1 MDEITDSTATVGNE
15 AVVGDGNV
23 GAPVDAVEPLRFTLH
38 LNVLHHLG
46 MKLYATAPSVLTELV
61 ANSWDAEASSVKV
74 VIDSKNGTLTVTDD
88 GHGMDRAS
96 LQNRF
101 LSVGYSRR
109 EFKGS
114 AMSDNNKRKVMG
126 RKGIGK
132 LAMFSI
138 SRDVEVV
145 TQVDGGSPLG
155 FRIEVDELEKHAA
168 ANQEYLPVDV
178 PNAVALEKGHGT
190 RITLSNLNRSVE
202 RSPSYLIPRLAR
214 RFGILG
220 PAHGFEVSVNGHAI
234 TRADAGVH
242 QGLQFLWY
250 FDDPSLQEAI
260 DLNAPLAYPESL
272 NGKPAAKKI
281 SSLLDVEGKAVSV
294 RGFIGTVDTPSKL
307 GADGESIN
315 HISLFANGRLWQED
329 LLADIG
335 DTRYFNSYIV
345 GEVHADFLD
354 SDGVDRATS
363 ARESVIQ
370 HDPYYIAI
378 RAHLLTVMAEIR
390 DQWDLWRSEVNA
402 KDPDGPGE
410 IIDEWISTLDRGTD
424 QKLARKL
431 IRSIEKVQFY
441 NDEARNRRA
450 RGMLYRSTMVA
461 FEKLRVK
468 HALDLLDGIDDVLS
482 PEFQSIFSTLDAVE
496 ESYFHEISHQRL
508 EVIQAFEGKIA
519 DGELEGVVQTY
530 LLDHLWLLDPTWD
543 RIQGTQQKEVRLSQY
558 LKDSYPDTEDGARL
572 DIAYRMQSGR
582 HVVVELKRPGVRV
595 PFTKILDQ
603 CNRYRRAVTEYVAQH
618 GEWMDG
624 GGAPSAVAIYFVCSD
639 RSHLDNA
646 ELESLGVL
654 GARVLTYETLI
665 LSARAAYE
673 SYFNSRDK
681 AKGRLEGFL
690 ERMDAADK
698 KQPAAKLEAVSKPE
712 APSAV
717 VKMQAV

>member
-1 MDEITDSTATVGNE
+1 MIMEENKGEQMDPLDQTV
-15 AVVGDGNV
+15 DGSKLSN
-23 GAPVDAVEPLRFTLH
+23 VEPLRFTLH

-61 ANSWDAEASSVKV
+61 ANSWDAEASVVSV
-74 VIDSKNGTLTVTDD
+74 VIDSENGTLTVTDD

-145 TQVDGGSPLG
+145 TQVEGAPPTG
-155 FRIEVDELEKHAA
+155 FRIEVDELEKQAA
-168 ANQEYLPVDV
+168 ANQEYFPVDLADV
-178 PNAVALEKGHGT
+178 SPLEKGHGT

-220 PAHGFEVSVNGHAI
+220 PVHGFEVSVNGHKI

-250 FDDPSLQEAI
+250 FDEDSFKEAVE
-260 DLNAPLAYPESL
+260 LRAPLACPESL

-281 SSLLDVEGKAVSV
+281 SSLLDVEGKAVHV
-294 RGFIGTVDTPSKL
+294 KGFIGTVDTPSKL
-307 GADGESIN
+307 GGDGESIN

-390 DQWDLWRSEVNA
+390 DQWDSWRSEVNA
-402 KDPDGPGE
+402 TDPDGPGE
-410 IIDEWISTLDRGTD
+410 IIEEWIGTLERSTD

-441 NDEARNRRA
+441 NDEVRNRRA

-468 HALDLLDGIDDVLS
+468 QALDLLEGVEDVMS
-482 PEFQSIFSTLDAVE
+482 PEFQSIFATLDAVE
-496 ESYFHEISHQRL
+496 ESYFHEISRQRL
-508 EVIQAFEGKIA
+508 EVIQAFEVKIN
-519 DGELEGVVQTY
+519 DGDLESVVQKY

-558 LKDSYPDTEDGARL
+558 LRDSCPDTEDGARL
-572 DIAYRMQSGR
+572 DIAYRVQSGR
-582 HVVVELKRPGVRV
+582 HVVVELKRPGVNV
-595 PFTKILDQ
+595 PFSKIMDQ
-603 CNRYRRAVTEYVAQH
+603 CNRYRRAVTEYVRQH
-618 GEWMDG
+618 AEWMDG
-624 GGAPSAVAIYFVCSD
+624 GGAPAAVSIYFVCSD
-639 RSHLDNA
+639 RSHLDSE
-646 ELESLGVL
+646 ELGSLDRI

-673 SYFNSRDK
+673 SYFNSADK

-690 ERMDAADK
+690 ERMEAADK
-698 KQPAAKLEAVSKPE
+698 VKPLKAVAKVS
-712 APSAV
+712 APISPVAS
-717 VKMQAV
+717 